1 MNDVASQPTDGTP
14 TYLESGNAA
23 AGLTDYYP
31 KWLDSLAAD
40 VTVEGSLMD
49 GAVQGAEAVLK
60 ILVTIRKL
68 YDSQEFKF
76 AGPYGDDGFL
86 EQYNARVAGE
96 PIGCV
101 VVVTRNA
108 AGQTQHIAANYRPR
122 SSVLLLSRLVGEKL
136 ADAPYAEHFVRSAR
150 ASR

>member
-1 MNDVASQPTDGTP
+1 MTDVASQPTDGTP
-14 TYLESGNAA
+14 TYLESGDTA

-31 KWLDSLAAD
+31 KWLDSLAED

-68 YDSQEFKF
+68 YESQEFKF
-76 AGPYGDDGFL
+76 AGPYSDNGFV
-86 EQYNARVAGE
+86 EQYNARVAGQ

-108 AGQTQHIAANYRPR
+108 AGQAEHIAASYRPR
-122 SSVLLLSRLVGEKL
+122 SSLLLLSRLVGEKL
-136 ADAPYAEHFVRSAR
+136 AGTAYAKYFLTNES
-150 ASR
+150 